1 MNISD
6 FSISLS
12 KISLKLENISIKNS
26 VDQLI
31 DLLTHDDV
39 NVNNV
44 KIKSSQHIYN
54 WYVYSYTDI

>member
-12 KISLKLENISIKNS
+12 KISLKLEKILIKNS

-31 DLLTHDDV
+31 DSVDT
-39 NVNNV
+39 
-44 KIKSSQHIYN
+44 
-54 WYVYSYTDI
+54 

>member
-31 DLLTHDDV
+31 DSVDSDLTHDAV
-39 NVNNV
+39 NINNV
-44 KIKSSQHIYN
+44 KIKISQHIA
-54 WYVYSYTDI
+54 I